1 MSTELRGLR
10 EQILANAK
18 LMIHPST
25 ISNTAAGALPNTR
38 LPSRQS
44 STTLVAPSYPPSGE
58 LDILVFGDGSTYTS
72 AIMVGITPVIE
83 GGTSTTPEA
92 AMRKL
97 LLATSELLNE
107 VMPELGAHQRAIHG
121 GGGVDTDF
129 LNQDLLDAQKK
140 AS

>member
-10 EQILANAK
+10 EQIFANAK

-25 ISNTAAGALPNTR
+25 ISTYAAADSNTR
-38 LPSRQS
+38 LPSQQS
-44 STTLVAPSYPPSGE
+44 SATLVASPYPPAGD
-58 LDILVFGDGSTYTS
+58 LDIVIFGDGSSYT
-72 AIMVGITPVIE
+72 AALMVGITPVIE

-97 LLATSELLNE
+97 LLATSELLND
-107 VMPELGAHQRAIHG
+107 VMPKLGAHQRTIHG
-121 GGGVDTDF
+121 GGGVDTDY
-129 LNQDLLDAQKK
+129 LNRDLIDAQKK

>member
-1 MSTELRGLR
+1 
-10 EQILANAK
+10 
-18 LMIHPST
+18 
-25 ISNTAAGALPNTR
+25 
-38 LPSRQS
+38 
-44 STTLVAPSYPPSGE
+44 
-58 LDILVFGDGSTYTS
+58 
-72 AIMVGITPVIE
+72 MVGITPVIE

-107 VMPELGAHQRAIHG
+107 VMPKLGAHQRAIHG

-129 LNQDLLDAQKK
+129 LNQDLIDAQKK